1 VPVGEGFD
9 YSSDNNT
16 EWMSVEELQ
25 KWIAANKAKIG
36 SF

>member
-9 YSSDNNT
+9 YSSDNNP

-25 KWIAANKAKIG
+25 KWITTNRAKIG